1 MTDADVPAFDEPR
14 GHRYF
19 SAQCFNRTWE
29 LIDKPDRSP
38 AEDEQMVLRAYAS
51 FWHWTQR
58 PDVTPQNLSVGY
70 WLLSRVHAL
79 VGQAALAR
87 HFGQLSLQ
95 HAAAAPPFYRGYAH
109 EALARAAQIEQEEVD
124 YRLHLESAEACLR
137 EIDDADDRSLLEN
150 DLSSLKPP

>member
-1 MTDADVPAFDEPR
+1 MTDATVPPFDEQR

-19 SAQCFNRTWE
+19 SAHCFNRTWE

-38 AEDEQMVLRAYAS
+38 VDDEQMLLRAYAS

-79 VGQAALAR
+79 MGQGERAR
-87 HFGQLSLQ
+87 HFGELSLQ
-95 HAAAAPPFYRGYAH
+95 QAANEPPFYLGYAH
-109 EALARAAQIEQEEVD
+109 EALARAAQVGHQDQEFQFHLGQAERCLLGVD
-124 YRLHLESAEACLR
+124 
-137 EIDDADDRSLLEN
+137 DPDDRSLLEN
-150 DLSSLKPP
+150 DLSSLRPR